1 MPWKVY
7 LLVCSDG
14 TFYTGVALDLEKRVN
29 AHNAGKGAK
38 YTRGRGPV
46 RLVYAEEAATRGE
59 AQRREAELRKF
70 PAAKKRELA
79 NSWKPWSYPM
89 SRN

>member
-1 MPWKVY
+1 MQWKVY
-7 LLVCSDG
+7 LLTCADG
-14 TFYTGVALDLEKRVN
+14 TFYAGVALDLEKRIN

-46 RLVYAEEAATRGE
+46 MLVYAEEAISRSE
-59 AQRREAELRKF
+59 AQKREAELKKLT
-70 PAAKKRELA
+70 PAKKRELA
-79 NSWKPWSYPM
+79 ESWKPWSYPM